1 MSDSRYSVY
10 GYRWVVLAVFMLVNL
25 AIQVLWIAYAP
36 ITGPAAHFYGVTDL
50 QIGLLAMTFMIAFIP
65 MSIPVSWMID
75 TYGFR
80 RAVGVGSVLMA
91 VFAIL
96 RGLAGAHYAYAL
108 ACTVGL
114 AIAQPFLMNSWTK
127 VPANWFPIGE
137 RATAVGLVIL
147 SSLTGVALG
156 MALTPALAE
165 RFSIPTVQL
174 IYGGVA
180 CVAALLFVVVVKEH
194 PPTSPGPAGSDAR
207 ALMLDGLK
215 HALTVPGFWLYLL
228 VWFIGMSVFNGISTW
243 IENIV
248 RPRGFTPAQAGQI
261 GAVMLIGGILGALI
275 IPALSDRQHRRQRY
289 MLLGPLLAIPGVAG
303 LAFGVSFPQLLLSA
317 FALGFFLVSSSPV
330 GMQYAAEITH
340 PTPEGTSAG
349 LLQLFG
355 QLSVCFIFV
364 MDAIKSKDGSFTRS
378 LLVAMGLLAVSVL
391 VVTRLKDSLAV
402 APNPQSYPPPAL
414 APAES
419 VGLVEDGE
427 RPV

>member
-1 MSDSRYSVY
+1 MPDSRYSVY

-65 MSIPVSWMID
+65 LSIPVSWMID

-80 RAVGVGSVLMA
+80 RTVGVGSVLMA
-91 VFAIL
+91 AFAIL

-137 RATAVGLVIL
+137 RATAVGLVIF
-147 SSLTGVALG
+147 SSLTGVAVG

-165 RFSIPTVQL
+165 RFSIPAVQL

-180 CVAALLFVVVVKEH
+180 YVAALLFVAVAREH
-194 PPTSPGPAGSDAR
+194 PPTPPGPAGSEAR

-215 HALTVPGFWLYLL
+215 HALTVPAFWLYLL

-248 RPRGFTPAQAGQI
+248 RPRGFGPAQAGQI

-275 IPALSDRQHRRQRY
+275 IPGLSDRQHKRQRY

-303 LAFGVSFPQLLLSA
+303 LAFGITYPQLLLSA

-355 QLSVCFIFV
+355 QFSVGFIFV

-378 LLVAMGLLAVSVL
+378 LLVAMGLLAVAAL

-402 APNPQSYPPPAL
+402 VSNPQSYPPTAL
-414 APAES
+414 GTPES

-427 RPV
+427 RRP